1 MRQEEEIMKK
11 RIAKLEEALD
21 AMVLKKGQMTM
32 GQAVDEAIRR
42 HESTFVDS
50 HAYQAKVEPANGF
63 WRVELTTSAS
73 ECSGQSVYF
82 LKK

>member
-11 RIAKLEEALD
+11 RIAKL
-21 AMVLKKGQMTM
+21 KGQMTM

-82 LKK
+82 LK